1 MNMNNINYT
10 DLVNIKAI
18 SIKGTQLREILQY
31 WDAVDRSYPSYDE
44 FIQSINKL
52 QSLNSIEVNKIGNYL
67 QISNVLYKHM
77 SFSEKIRY
85 FLMPNNELILK
96 ILSRLKE
103 NCDAIDVKITEEDY
117 KLIFNKNL

>member
-1 MNMNNINYT
+1 MNNINYT

-31 WDAVDRSYPSYDE
+31 WDAVDRSYPSYNE

-52 QSLNSIEVNKIGNYL
+52 QSLNSIEVNKIGNYW

-77 SFSEKIRY
+77 SFFEKIRY

-103 NCDAIDVKITEEDY
+103 NCDAIDMKITEEDY
-117 KLIFNKNL
+117 KLTFNKNL

>member
-1 MNMNNINYT
+1 MNNINYT

-44 FIQSINKL
+44 FIHSINKL
-52 QSLNSIEVNKIGNYL
+52 QSLNSIEVNKIGNYW

>member
-1 MNMNNINYT
+1 MNNINYT

-44 FIQSINKL
+44 FFQSIKKL
-52 QSLNSIEVNKIGNYL
+52 QSLNSVEINKIGNHW
-67 QISNVLYKHM
+67 QISNVLHKHM
-77 SFSEKIRY
+77 SFLEKIRY

>member
-1 MNMNNINYT
+1 MNNINYT

>member
-52 QSLNSIEVNKIGNYL
+52 QSLNSIEVNKIGNYW

>member
-1 MNMNNINYT
+1 MNNINYT

-52 QSLNSIEVNKIGNYL
+52 QSLNSIEVNKIGNYW

-103 NCDAIDVKITEEDY
+103 NCDAIDVKITVEDY